1 MGESEPQVNTQP
13 ALLTPQQ
20 IAARWQVSP
29 DYVRRLFAKEPGVLV
44 IGNGDR
50 VYIRIPPAV
59 LERVERRQQVA

>member
-1 MGESEPQVNTQP
+1 MVEQQIAGGPVM
-13 ALLTPQQ
+13 LTPQQ
-20 IAARWQVSP
+20 VAKRWQVSA

-50 VYIRIPPAV
+50 VHIRIPPDV

>member
-1 MGESEPQVNTQP
+1 M
-13 ALLTPQQ
+13 LTPQQ
-20 IAARWQVSP
+20 VAKRWQVSA

-50 VYIRIPPAV
+50 VHIRIPPDV